1 MNTPLVPFQA
11 GSPIMIAGPTGS
23 GKTFLTNKLLKN
35 QMFTEPVS
43 SVLYCYGVYQTYYD
57 KMEIPNLELHEG
69 LPSLD
74 KVQSLNDGKFHVIVL
89 DDLMEYIVKSV
100 ETQNLFTK
108 YCHHYNITA
117 IFLTQNVF
125 AQGPCSRTISINTH
139 IFVLFAN
146 KRDESQAMNLGKQL
160 YPSNSKVFMEA
171 YEDATSTVHG
181 YLVID
186 CDPTS
191 PRDLKLR
198 THFPRRTNSLL
209 FKKVKPYLVCSLWN
223 NHSKRQ
229 HVSKGKIIFTTYS
242 IQ

>member
-23 GKTFLTNKLLKN
+23 GKTFWTNKLLKN

-43 SVLYCYGVYQTYYD
+43 SVLYCYGVYQTFYN

-74 KVQSLNDGKFHVIVL
+74 KVQSLNDGKFHVLVL

-125 AQGPCSRTISINTH
+125 VQGTLSRTISINTH
-139 IFVLFAN
+139 ILVLIAN

-198 THFPRRTNSLL
+198 THIFSGEQTVCYL
-209 FKKVKPYLVCSLWN
+209 KK
-223 NHSKRQ
+223 
-229 HVSKGKIIFTTYS
+229 
-242 IQ
+242 

>member
-1 MNTPLVPFQA
+1 MFFILWITLKMNTPLVPFQA

-23 GKTFLTNKLLKN
+23 GKTFWTNKLLKN

-74 KVQSLNDGKFHVIVL
+74 KVQSLNNGKLHVIVL

-139 IFVLFAN
+139 ILVLFAN

-160 YPSNSKVFMEA
+160 YPSNTKVFMEA
-171 YEDATSTVHG
+171 YEDATSAVYG

-186 CDPTS
+186 CEPIS

-198 THFPRRTNSLL
+198 THIFPGEQTVCYL
-209 FKKVKPYLVCSLWN
+209 KK
-223 NHSKRQ
+223 
-229 HVSKGKIIFTTYS
+229 
-242 IQ
+242 

>member
-1 MNTPLVPFQA
+1 
-11 GSPIMIAGPTGS
+11 
-23 GKTFLTNKLLKN
+23 
-35 QMFTEPVS
+35 
-43 SVLYCYGVYQTYYD
+43 
-57 KMEIPNLELHEG
+57 MEIPNLELHEG

-89 DDLMEYIVKSV
+89 DDFMEYIVKRV

-125 AQGPCSRTISINTH
+125 AQGPCSGTISINTH
-139 IFVLFAN
+139 ILVLFAN

-191 PRDLKLR
+191 PRDLKFR
-198 THFPRRTNSLL
+198 THIFPGEQT
-209 FKKVKPYLVCSLWN
+209 V
-223 NHSKRQ
+223 
-229 HVSKGKIIFTTYS
+229 
-242 IQ
+242 

>member
-23 GKTFLTNKLLKN
+23 GKTFWTNKLLKN

-43 SVLYCYGVYQTYYD
+43 LVLYCYGVYQTYYD

-117 IFLTQNVF
+117 IFLTQIFLCKDLALEQLVL
-125 AQGPCSRTISINTH
+125 IH
-139 IFVLFAN
+139 IFWYFLPI
-146 KRDESQAMNLGKQL
+146 KEMN
-160 YPSNSKVFMEA
+160 
-171 YEDATSTVHG
+171 H
-181 YLVID
+181 
-186 CDPTS
+186 
-191 PRDLKLR
+191 KL
-198 THFPRRTNSLL
+198 
-209 FKKVKPYLVCSLWN
+209 
-223 NHSKRQ
+223 
-229 HVSKGKIIFTTYS
+229 
-242 IQ
+242 

>member
-1 MNTPLVPFQA
+1 MNTPLVPFQT
-11 GSPIMIAGPTGS
+11 GSPIMIAGPIGS
-23 GKTFLTNKLLKN
+23 GKTFWTNKLLKN

-43 SVLYCYGVYQTYYD
+43 SVLYCYGVYQTYYY

-108 YCHHYNITA
+108 HFQHYNITA

-125 AQGPCSRTISINTH
+125 AQGPCSKTISINTH
-139 IFVLFAN
+139 ILVLFAN

-160 YPSNSKVFMEA
+160 YPSNSKVF
-171 YEDATSTVHG
+171 YG
-181 YLVID
+181 G
-186 CDPTS
+186 
-191 PRDLKLR
+191 LR
-198 THFPRRTNSLL
+198 RCYVNSSWL
-209 FKKVKPYLVCSLWN
+209 S
-223 NHSKRQ
+223 SD
-229 HVSKGKIIFTTYS
+229 
-242 IQ
+242 